1 MTQGESDRL
10 QLTEMDAGLPV
21 SHPPEGFAPVRR
33 WELAATSQLRTL
45 RHELSRE
52 IGGGQ
57 AAVPR
62 DLAATP
68 DKIVLIATE
77 LAANA
82 LTHGL
87 PPTIV
92 ELSRRDDV
100 WLLDV
105 ADHDPESEP
114 VYAGA
119 RITGAGGLGLHL
131 ARQLSLEVGW
141 YTTGTTKNIW
151 ATFGT
156 AEATSAPAA

>member
-1 MTQGESDRL
+1 MSDGGAVF
-10 QLTEMDAGLPV
+10 EVPEADAGLPL

-33 WELAATSQLRTL
+33 WSLETTAQLRTL
-45 RHELSRE
+45 RHELAGTIADGETS
-52 IGGGQ
+52 GLQ
-57 AAVPR
+57 
-62 DLAATP
+62 DLAGTP
-68 DKIVLIATE
+68 KKLVLIATE

-92 ELSRRDDV
+92 QLSRREDT

-105 ADHDPESEP
+105 ADHDPESVP

-141 YTTGTTKNIW
+141 YTTDSTKNIW
-151 ATFGT
+151 ATF
-156 AEATSAPAA
+156 PVR

>member
-1 MTQGESDRL
+1 MTDGGQERL
-10 QLTEMDAGLPV
+10 TLTDSDAGLPL
-21 SHPPEGFAPVRR
+21 SRPPEGFTPARE
-33 WELAATSQLRTL
+33 WALASTAHLRTL
-45 RHELSRE
+45 RHELAQE
-52 IGGGQ
+52 IGARTTGVTQ
-57 AAVPR
+57 

-92 ELSRRDDV
+92 VLSRSEDR

-105 ADHDPESEP
+105 ADHDPESQP

-131 ARQLSLEVGW
+131 ARQLSLDVGW
-141 YTTGTTKNIW
+141 YTTDTTKNIW
-151 ATFGT
+151 ALF
-156 AEATSAPAA
+156 PVL

>member
-1 MTQGESDRL
+1 MTNARQAPLELRD
-10 QLTEMDAGLPV
+10 EDAGLPV
-21 SHPPEGFAPVRR
+21 SRPPEGFAQVRQ
-33 WELAATSQLRTL
+33 WQLASTAQLRAL
-45 RHELSRE
+45 RHELADE
-52 IGGGQ
+52 IGGH
-57 AAVPR
+57 AAGAR
-62 DLAATP
+62 QDLETTP
-68 DKIVLIATE
+68 DKLVLIATE

-87 PPTIV
+87 PPTLV
-92 ELSRRDDV
+92 TLSRTDDQ

-141 YTTGTTKNIW
+141 YSTTTTKNIW
-151 ATFGT
+151 ATF
-156 AEATSAPAA
+156 PVV

>member
-1 MTQGESDRL
+1 MTDSGSERL
-10 QLTEMDAGLPV
+10 QLTESDAGLPV
-21 SHPPEGFAPVRR
+21 SSPPTGFTPVRQ
-33 WELAATSQLRTL
+33 WALASTAQLRTL
-45 RHELSRE
+45 RHELADE
-52 IGGGQ
+52 IGASTSRVRQ
-57 AAVPR
+57 
-62 DLAATP
+62 DLTSTP
-68 DKIVLIATE
+68 DKLVLIATE

-92 ELSRRDDV
+92 ILSRTPEQ

-141 YTTGTTKNIW
+141 YTTARTKNIW
-151 ATFGT
+151 ATF
-156 AEATSAPAA
+156 PVV

>member
-1 MTQGESDRL
+1 MTESRPERL
-10 QLTEMDAGLPV
+10 ELISTDAGLPI
-21 SHPPEGFAPVRR
+21 SRPPGGFAPVRS
-33 WELAATSQLRTL
+33 WALASTAQLRTL
-45 RHELSRE
+45 RHQLADE
-52 IGGGQ
+52 IGAGTSSARQ
-57 AAVPR
+57 
-62 DLAATP
+62 DLEATP
-68 DKIVLIATE
+68 DKLVLIATE

-92 ELSRRDDV
+92 TLSRTDTQ

-141 YTTGTTKNIW
+141 YTTERTKNIW
-151 ATFGT
+151 ATFPV
-156 AEATSAPAA
+156 A